1 MTTSSPN
8 SALPSSQHHR
18 AVSPRRRVPL
28 WAILGVVLVVVIA
41 GGLLFYRFM
50 PLAAP
55 IPADAGAEYAGL
67 SQGYTDQ
74 GFPRLGKP
82 DAPIVVE
89 EFLSFA
95 CPHCRE
101 FHEQWFPVLLGQIAS
116 GQVQFVAIPVSSIGW
131 GAGNAA
137 KGALCAGEQGQFW
150 EMHDVLFDWQ
160 KRFITS
166 TFNERR
172 IRKGAKN
179 MGLDT
184 AAFDTCMS
192 EDHPEAVLDA
202 AQTEFRQRGLA
213 GTPTLFINGE
223 QVRDYREL
231 ENLSN
236 RLPREAS

>member
-1 MTTSSPN
+1 MTTPSPDF
-8 SALPSSQHHR
+8 ALPSPQHDG
-18 AVSPRRRVPL
+18 AVSRHRRVPL
-28 WAILGVVLVVVIA
+28 WAIPGVALIAVIV

-55 IPADAGAEYAGL
+55 IMADAGAEYAGL
-67 SQGYTDQ
+67 AQGYTDR
-74 GFPRLGKP
+74 GFPRLGNP

-101 FHEQWFPVLLGQIAS
+101 FHEQWFPDLLDQIAS

-131 GAGNAA
+131 GAGSAA

-150 EMHDVLFDWQ
+150 KMHDVLFDWQ

-172 IRKGAKN
+172 IRNGAKN

-202 AQTEFRQRGLA
+202 AQTAFRQRGLA

-231 ENLSN
+231 EHLSN
-236 RLPREAS
+236 SFPHEAS

>member
-1 MTTSSPN
+1 
-8 SALPSSQHHR
+8 
-18 AVSPRRRVPL
+18 V
-28 WAILGVVLVVVIA
+28 LGVIIV
-41 GGLLFYRFM
+41 GGVLFYRFM
-50 PLAAP
+50 RLAAP
-55 IPADAGAEYAGL
+55 IPADVGAEYAGL
-67 SQGYTDQ
+67 PRGYTDQ
-74 GFPRLGKP
+74 GFPRLGNP
-82 DAPIVVE
+82 DATIVVE

-101 FHEQWFPVLLGQIAS
+101 FHEQWFPALLSQIAS
-116 GQVQFVAIPVSSIGW
+116 GQVQFVVVPVSSIGW
-131 GAGNAA
+131 GAGSAA
-137 KGALCAGEQGQFW
+137 KGALCAGEQGKFW

-184 AAFDTCMS
+184 VAFDACMS
-192 EDHPEAVLDA
+192 ENHPKAALDA
-202 AQTEFRQRGLA
+202 ALSEFHLRGLP

-231 ENLSN
+231 ENLSD
-236 RLPREAS
+236 RLPHEAS

>member
-1 MTTSSPN
+1 MTTSSETTDFP
-8 SALPSSQHHR
+8 APSH
-18 AVSPRRRVPL
+18 RRVRL
-28 WAILGVVLVVVIA
+28 WAILGAVFALIIA
-41 GGLLFYRFM
+41 GGVLYYLFR

-55 IPADAGAEYAGL
+55 IPAGAGAEYAGL
-67 SQGYTDQ
+67 PDGYTDQ

-101 FHEQWFPVLLGQIAS
+101 FHEQWFPDLLSQIAS
-116 GQVQFVAIPVSSIGW
+116 GQVEYVVIPVSSIGW
-131 GAGNAA
+131 GAGSAA
-137 KGALCAGEQGQFW
+137 KGALCAGEQGKFW

-160 KRFITS
+160 KRFLTS

-184 AAFDTCMS
+184 AVFDSCMS
-192 EDHPEAVLDA
+192 ENHPKAVLDA
-202 AQTEFRQRGLA
+202 AQSEFRERGLA
-213 GTPTLFINGE
+213 GTPTLFVNGQ
-223 QVRDYREL
+223 QVFDYHEL
-231 ENLSN
+231 ENLSDG
-236 RLPREAS
+236 LPHEAS